1 MALGTIMTYG
11 QIFKIC
17 AILVLLSLS
26 LTEVVLTTNSQ
37 SFFNDARQAMSA
49 TNKKI
54 LDYLEFKTNR
64 TYIETID
71 NLVHIIYWKIMLAA
85 ISWTIVLIYCL
96 YNSRN
101 NAKAMVRRTLQLTLS
116 IIKICELSVTI
127 LMLKYLHISSKYILT
142 QNLDVQSYFNFD
154 HYSIITVI
162 IISTTHIGFG
172 LTLLTIAG
180 IRKMTQVFKT
190 KHSHSQFT
198 NETSFIYTVN
208 DNYVDTIERG
218 GGGVTPLFIEA
229 GDNTDL
235 MLSFMTESSLI
246 DETNESIEIIY
257 ETILSIEKSQSE
269 DDIENRTIERDSVV
283 SEEQILAPRV
293 RDSIAIH
300 STTSRLR
307 LSNRTK

>member
-17 AILVLLSLS
+17 AITVLLSLS
-26 LTEVVLTTNSQ
+26 ITEVVLTTNSQ
-37 SFFNDARQAMSA
+37 SFFNDARQAMSD

-116 IIKICELSVTI
+116 IIKICEFSVTI
-127 LMLKYLHISSKYILT
+127 LMLQYLHVSSQYILT

-154 HYSIITVI
+154 HYSLITVI
-162 IISTTHIGFG
+162 IISTTHIGF
-172 LTLLTIAG
+172 L
-180 IRKMTQVFKT
+180 
-190 KHSHSQFT
+190 
-198 NETSFIYTVN
+198 
-208 DNYVDTIERG
+208 
-218 GGGVTPLFIEA
+218 
-229 GDNTDL
+229 
-235 MLSFMTESSLI
+235 SLI
-246 DETNESIEIIY
+246 HI
-257 ETILSIEKSQSE
+257 
-269 DDIENRTIERDSVV
+269 
-283 SEEQILAPRV
+283 
-293 RDSIAIH
+293 
-300 STTSRLR
+300 
-307 LSNRTK
+307 